1 MEGIEEY
8 KEVVLN
14 RFLNLPEE
22 DKSVLRR
29 VPETPIGDALGK
41 LFPEMQGLFPRDVP
55 VEQAPVQQPSME
67 QPQIKRAGL
76 GSR

>member
-55 VEQAPVQQPSME
+55 VEETPVQQPQM
-67 QPQIKRAGL
+67 KRAGL

>member
-55 VEQAPVQQPSME
+55 VEEAPVQ